1 MPATT
6 LACEKSRVCHYMSPS
21 ILQLLRATR
30 ALVFTL
36 DTLAP
41 LPLGPFLSP
50 IVTLVIAPR
59 ASAIRAQAHGFAAH
73 LQAPPHRLPPRVC
86 NQIPPTDNASRRIR
100 PVTASAQNPDLSV
113 KLGKVTLKNPVLTA
127 SGTCGYAHEYSQYV
141 DLSKLGGFT
150 TKSVTVKPR
159 MGNAPQRIVETPGGM
174 LNAIGL
180 ANVGLDEFMSK
191 KLPEIAT
198 LGAAVFVNV
207 AGHSIEDYVTVCRAV
222 DAAPEIAGIEL
233 NVSCPNVAD
242 GLMFGTDPA
251 SLKELVAAVRPEVK
265 RGTLIVKLSPNVT
278 DISATARAAVEAGA
292 DALSMVNTFLG
303 MVIDIEKQRP
313 VLANQ
318 TGGLS
323 GPAIRPMAVH
333 LVHKVYREVAESAG
347 VPIIGIGGISNW
359 RDAVEFIL
367 AGASAVS
374 VGTALYVDP
383 TTPIQIVEGLS
394 DYLSRHGLASVGE
407 LVGAAH
413 RDKSKPPASPQSGAE
428 G

>member
-1 MPATT
+1 M
-6 LACEKSRVCHYMSPS
+6 
-21 ILQLLRATR
+21 
-30 ALVFTL
+30 
-36 DTLAP
+36 
-41 LPLGPFLSP
+41 
-50 IVTLVIAPR
+50 
-59 ASAIRAQAHGFAAH
+59 
-73 LQAPPHRLPPRVC
+73 
-86 NQIPPTDNASRRIR
+86 
-100 PVTASAQNPDLSV
+100 TASDPQPDLSV
-113 KLGKVTLKNPVLTA
+113 KLGKLTLKNPVLTA

-242 GLMFGTDPA
+242 GLMFGTDPGL
-251 SLKELVAAVRPEVK
+251 LKELVQAVRPEVK
-265 RGTLIVKLSPNVT
+265 RGVFVVKLSPNVT
-278 DISATARAAVEAGA
+278 NISATAKAAIEGGA

-303 MVIDIEKQRP
+303 MVIDIERQRP
-313 VLANQ
+313 VLANL

-323 GPAIRPMAVH
+323 GPAIKPMAIQMVY
-333 LVHKVYREVAESAG
+333 KVYREVAKGAG
-347 VPIIGIGGISNW
+347 IPIIGIGGIRNW
-359 RDAVEFIL
+359 QDAVEFIL

-374 VGTALYVDP
+374 VGTALYIDP
-383 TTPIQIVEGLS
+383 TTPLKIIEGLS
-394 DYLSRHGLASVGE
+394 AYLSRHGFSSIGE

-413 RDKSKPPASPQSGAE
+413 REKTPPKIMSSGTE